1 MTQVLIVEDQKM
13 IRESLENLVAQA
25 DDLSPAGSLSCA
37 ALAEQYCM
45 RGNIDLILMDVC
57 TENDESGFVAYRA
70 ITAEQPFIAAFIK
83 IEVIAKCVTHMTAGS
98 IDFNYII
105 IIVFFRSFEKAHM
118 FHPFFSSFLRTAP
131 AFSVFLS
138 QLYKSTLYLIVNLKR
153 RTLY

>member
-57 TENDESGFVAYRA
+57 TEMMRA
-70 ITAEQPFIAAFIK
+70 DLSLRKNKKTLSLDK
-83 IEVIAKCVTHMTAGS
+83 
-98 IDFNYII
+98 NY
-105 IIVFFRSFEKAHM
+105 H
-118 FHPFFSSFLRTAP
+118 H
-131 AFSVFLS
+131 
-138 QLYKSTLYLIVNLKR
+138 NLNA
-153 RTLY
+153 